1 MRGLMHPWIYVYNR
15 AALGRRQQR
24 RGCLPAGGS
33 RPSRPRRNITE
44 SIPTARTHVEKA
56 TPHGLELSC
65 RGWEQEGALRCLLNN
80 LDPAVAERSDDLVV
94 YGGTGKAARNR
105 ECLEAI
111 VAALRDLDGSETLI
125 VQSGKPVA
133 VLPTHPDAPRVLIS
147 SAMLVPAWSTPED
160 FWALE
165 AAGLTM
171 YGQMTA
177 GGWFYIGTQ
186 GVLGF
191 TYETFS
197 VVARTHFGDTL
208 TGKRVLTAGLGGMG
222 GAQGL
227 GVVLNGGRVL
237 VIEVDPRRARRRAAA
252 GWIDLVTDDYRHA
265 LNELDDPAGPAA
277 IGLVGNA
284 AELVPRLVRDGVG
297 FDVVTDQ
304 TAAHD
309 LLHGYVPV
317 GYAAEDAERAEAGDA
332 RYLDAVRS
340 SIARHVEGLLEL
352 RARGAIA
359 FEYGNNIRAQARDAG
374 VIEAME
380 IPGFVSAYVRPLL
393 AQGIG
398 PYRWIALSGDPEDLR
413 KSEDALMEVVDR
425 PTLRSWI
432 ELARTRLGHQ
442 GLPARICWL
451 GLGQRDAVGLRLNE
465 LVRSGEIGPLALGR
479 DHMDPAAVASP
490 ARETEGMQD
499 GSDAIADWPIL
510 GALLNAAQGASW
522 VAVGNGGGVGI
533 GRSIHSGMVVVADGS
548 ELAERKIARV
558 FWSDPALGVARY
570 ADAGYD
576 AALAEAERSE
586 LNLPMRGGVG

>member
-1 MRGLMHPWIYVYNR
+1 
-15 AALGRRQQR
+15 
-24 RGCLPAGGS
+24 
-33 RPSRPRRNITE
+33 
-44 SIPTARTHVEKA
+44 
-56 TPHGLELSC
+56 
-65 RGWEQEGALRCLLNN
+65 
-80 LDPAVAERSDDLVV
+80 
-94 YGGTGKAARNR
+94 
-105 ECLEAI
+105 
-111 VAALRDLDGSETLI
+111 
-125 VQSGKPVA
+125 

-147 SAMLVPAWSTPED
+147 TAMLVPAWSTAED

-177 GGWFYIGTQ
+177 AGWFYIGTQ
-186 GVLGF
+186 GILGF

-197 VVARTHFGDTL
+197 AVARTHFDNTL
-208 TGKRVLTAGLGGMG
+208 ESRRVLTAGLGGMG

-227 GVVLNGGRVL
+227 GVTLNGGRVL
-237 VIEVDPRRARRRAAA
+237 AIEVDPRRARRRADS

-265 LNELDDPAGPAA
+265 LAAFDDPQGPGS

-284 AELVPRLVRDGVG
+284 SEIVPRLVRDRIW

-309 LLHGYVPV
+309 LLHGYVPA
-317 GYAAEDAERAEAGDA
+317 GYTVEAAGRAGAGDT

-352 RARGAIA
+352 RGRGAVA

-374 VIEAME
+374 VVEAME

-413 KSEDALMEVVDR
+413 RSEDALMDVIDR
-425 PTLRSWI
+425 PTLHSWI
-432 ELARTRLGHQ
+432 SLARRRLGHQ

-465 LVRSGEIGPLALGR
+465 LVGAGESGPLALGR
-479 DHMDPAAVASP
+479 DHMDPASVASP
-490 ARETEGMQD
+490 SRETEGMLD

-548 ELAERKIARV
+548 ELAHHKIARV

-570 ADAGYD
+570 ADAGYET
-576 AALAEAERSE
+576 ALDEAERHE
-586 LNLPMRGGVG
+586 VKIPTRNGVR

>member
-1 MRGLMHPWIYVYNR
+1 MYTIAPRWE
-15 AALGRRQQR
+15 AAAHQTGFWWALAARRTEA
-24 RGCLPAGGS
+24 P
-33 RPSRPRRNITE
+33 ITE
-44 SIPTARTHVEKA
+44 SIPTARHRVDLA
-56 TPHGLELSC
+56 TPRGLELGC

-80 LDPAVAERSDDLVV
+80 LDPAVAERADDLVV
-94 YGGTGKAARNR
+94 YGGAGKAARNR
-105 ECLEAI
+105 ECLDAI
-111 VAALRDLDGSETLI
+111 VAALRDLDASETLI

-197 VVARTHFGDTL
+197 AVARAHFDGRL

-227 GVVLNGGRVL
+227 GVTLNGGRVL
-237 VIEVDPRRARRRAAA
+237 VIEVDPRRARRRLDS
-252 GWIDLVTDDYRHA
+252 GWIDLLTDDYRHA
-265 LNELDDPAGPAA
+265 LGALHDPSGPAA
-277 IGLVGNA
+277 IALIGNA
-284 AELVPRLVRDGVG
+284 AEIVPRLVRDEIH

-309 LLHGYVPV
+309 LLHGYVPA
-317 GYAAEDAERAEAGDA
+317 GYTVEGAERAQAGDA
-332 RYLDAVRS
+332 GYLDAVRS

-359 FEYGNNIRAQARDAG
+359 FEYGNNLRAQARDAG
-374 VIEAME
+374 VVEATE

-393 AQGIG
+393 AEGIG

-432 ELARTRLGHQ
+432 QLARTRLGHQ

-465 LVRSGEIGPLALGR
+465 LVAAGEIGPLALGR

-522 VAVGNGGGVGI
+522 VAVGNGGGVGV

-548 ELAERKIARV
+548 ELAGRKIARV

-576 AALAEAERSE
+576 AALAQAERSE
-586 LNLPMRGGVG
+586 LNLPMRGGQG

>member
-1 MRGLMHPWIYVYNR
+1 MHPWIYVYNR
-15 AALGRRQQR
+15 AALGGCRRHEAAPGRAAADQE
-24 RGCLPAGGS
+24 
-33 RPSRPRRNITE
+33 RPITD
-44 SIPTARTHVEKA
+44 SIPTARRPELA
-56 TPHGLELSC
+56 TPRGLEPTC

-80 LDPAVAERSDDLVV
+80 LDPAVAERPDDLVV
-94 YGGTGKAARNR
+94 YGGTGKAARNW

-111 VAALRDLDGSETLI
+111 VTALRELDSSETLI
-125 VQSGKPVA
+125 AQSGKPVA

-186 GVLGF
+186 GILGF

-197 VVARTHFGDTL
+197 AVARTHFGGTL
-208 TGKRVLTAGLGGMG
+208 AGKRVLTAGLGGMG

-227 GVVLNGGRVL
+227 GVTLNEGRVL
-237 VIEVDPRRARRRAAA
+237 VVEVDPRRARRRAAA
-252 GWIDLVTDDYRHA
+252 GWIDLLTDDYRHA
-265 LNELDDPAGPAA
+265 LAALDDPAGPPA

-284 AELVPRLVRDGVG
+284 SEIVPRLVRDGIS

-309 LLHGYVPV
+309 LLHGYVPS
-317 GYAAEDAERAEAGDA
+317 GHTAADAEHATAGDS
-332 RYLDAVRS
+332 RYLDAVSS

-352 RARGAIA
+352 RARGAVA

-374 VIEAME
+374 VAAAME

-413 KSEDALMEVVDR
+413 KSEDTLIEVADR
-425 PTLRSWI
+425 PTLAGWI
-432 ELARTRLGHQ
+432 SLARRRLGQQ

-465 LVRSGEIGPLALGR
+465 LVRLGEIGPLALGR
-479 DHMDPAAVASP
+479 DHMDPASVASP
-490 ARETEGMQD
+490 SRETEGMQD

-522 VAVGNGGGVGI
+522 VAVGNGGGVGV
-533 GRSIHSGMVVVADGS
+533 GRSIHSGMVVVADGT

-558 FWSDPALGVARY
+558 FWTDPALGVARY
-570 ADAGYD
+570 ADAGYE
-576 AALAEAERSE
+576 AALEQADRSQ
-586 LNLPMRGGVG
+586 LNLPMRSGAH

>member
-1 MRGLMHPWIYVYNR
+1 MDTIAPRWGG
-15 AALGRRQQR
+15 GRRPGWLPTG
-24 RGCLPAGGS
+24 GCPPRTEAPITDS
-33 RPSRPRRNITE
+33 IRTARPRI
-44 SIPTARTHVEKA
+44 SLA
-56 TPHGLELSC
+56 TPHGPELSC

-80 LDPAVAERSDDLVV
+80 LDPAVAERADDLVV
-94 YGGTGKAARNR
+94 YGGTGKAARNQ

-111 VAALRDLDGSETLI
+111 VAALRELDRSETLI

-197 VVARTHFGDTL
+197 AVARTHFGGTL

-227 GVVLNGGRVL
+227 GVTLNGGRVL
-237 VIEVDPRRARRRAAA
+237 AIEVDPRRARRRLDT
-252 GWIDLVTDDYRHA
+252 GWIDLLTDDYRHA
-265 LNELDDPAGPAA
+265 LAALHDPAGPAA
-277 IGLVGNA
+277 IGVIGNA
-284 AELVPRLVRDGVG
+284 ADIVPRLVRDEIH

-309 LLHGYVPV
+309 LLHGYVPA
-317 GYAAEDAERAEAGDA
+317 GYTVDDAERAQADDVG
-332 RYLDAVRS
+332 YLDAVRS

-352 RARGAIA
+352 RARGAVA
-359 FEYGNNIRAQARDAG
+359 FEYGNNLRAQAHDAG
-374 VIEAME
+374 VAEAME

-393 AQGIG
+393 AEGIG

-432 ELARTRLGHQ
+432 QLARTRLGHQ

-479 DHMDPAAVASP
+479 DHMDPASVASP

-558 FWSDPALGVARY
+558 FWSDAALGVARY

-576 AALAEAERSE
+576 AALAQAERSE

>member
-1 MRGLMHPWIYVYNR
+1 MDTIAPRLGRQRGGDRPPDHGGRRYIGPPTEG
-15 AALGRRQQR
+15 GRRQE
-24 RGCLPAGGS
+24 
-33 RPSRPRRNITE
+33 RPITD
-44 SIPTARTHVEKA
+44 SIPTARPRLELA
-56 TPHGLELSC
+56 TPRGLALSC

-80 LDPAVAERSDDLVV
+80 LDPAVAERPDELVV

-111 VAALRDLDGSETLI
+111 VAALRELDRSETLI

-186 GVLGF
+186 GILGF

-197 VVARTHFGDTL
+197 AVANTHFGGTL
-208 TGKRVLTAGLGGMG
+208 AGKRVLTAGLGGMG

-227 GVVLNGGRVL
+227 GVALNEGRVL
-237 VIEVDPRRARRRAAA
+237 AIEVDPRRARRRAAG
-252 GWIDLVTDDYRHA
+252 GWIDLLTDDYRHA
-265 LNELDDPAGPAA
+265 LAALDDPGGPAA

-284 AELVPRLVRDGVG
+284 CEIVPRLVRDGVW

-309 LLHGYVPV
+309 LLHGYVPS
-317 GYAAEDAERAEAGDA
+317 GYTVTDAERAAASDA
-332 RYLDAVRS
+332 RYLDAVRA

-352 RARGAIA
+352 RARGAVA
-359 FEYGNNIRAQARDAG
+359 FEYGNNLRGQARDAG
-374 VIEAME
+374 VIAAME

-393 AQGIG
+393 AEGIG

-425 PTLRSWI
+425 PTLSGWI
-432 ELARTRLGHQ
+432 SLARRRLAQQ

-479 DHMDPAAVASP
+479 DHMDPASVASP
-490 ARETEGMQD
+490 SRETEGMLD

-522 VAVGNGGGVGI
+522 VAVGNGGGVGV

-548 ELAERKIARV
+548 ELAQRKIARV

-570 ADAGYD
+570 ADAGYE
-576 AALAEAERSE
+576 AALGQAERSE
-586 LNLPMRGGVG
+586 LKLPMRDGAR

>member
-1 MRGLMHPWIYVYNR
+1 M
-15 AALGRRQQR
+15 GRRPT
-24 RGCLPAGGS
+24 GKP
-33 RPSRPRRNITE
+33 ITE
-44 SIPTARTHVEKA
+44 SIPTARRPLNLT
-56 TPHGLELSC
+56 TPRGLTRTC
-65 RGWEQEGALRCLLNN
+65 REWEQEGALRCLLNN
-80 LDPAVAERSDDLVV
+80 LDPAVAERPDDLVV
-94 YGGTGKAARNR
+94 YGGAGKAARNW

-111 VAALRDLDGSETLI
+111 VAALRELDRSETLI

-177 GGWFYIGTQ
+177 AGWFYIGTQ
-186 GVLGF
+186 GILGF

-197 VVARTHFGDTL
+197 AVARTHFGGTL
-208 TGKRVLTAGLGGMG
+208 AGRRVLTAGLGGMG

-227 GVVLNGGRVL
+227 GVALGGGRVL
-237 VIEVDPRRARRRAAA
+237 AVEVDPRRARRRAEA

-265 LNELDDPAGPAA
+265 LAALDDPAGPVA

-284 AELVPRLVRDGVG
+284 AEVVPRLVRDGIH

-309 LLHGYVPV
+309 LLHGYVPA
-317 GYAAEDAERAEAGDA
+317 GYTAEDAERAAADDA

-352 RARGAIA
+352 RAGGAIA
-359 FEYGNNIRAQARDAG
+359 FEYGNNLRAQARDAG
-374 VIEAME
+374 VVEAMS
-380 IPGFVSAYVRPLL
+380 IPGFVAAYVRPLL

-413 KSEDALMEVVDR
+413 RSEDALMEVVDR
-425 PTLRSWI
+425 PTLRGWI
-432 ELARTRLGHQ
+432 QLARTRLGHQ

-465 LVRSGEIGPLALGR
+465 LVRDGQIGPLALGR
-479 DHMDPAAVASP
+479 DHMDPASVASP
-490 ARETEGMQD
+490 SRETEGMLD

-510 GALLNAAQGASW
+510 CALLNAAQGASW
-522 VAVGNGGGVGI
+522 VAVGNGGGVGV

-548 ELAERKIARV
+548 ELAQRKIARV

-570 ADAGYD
+570 ADAGYE
-576 AALAEAERSE
+576 AAHEQAERSE
-586 LNLPMRGGVG
+586 LNLPMRGGGRQPCR

>member
-15 AALGRRQQR
+15 AALGGRHRYEAAPGRAAADQE
-24 RGCLPAGGS
+24 
-33 RPSRPRRNITE
+33 RPITE
-44 SIPTARTHVEKA
+44 SIPTARRLELA
-56 TPHGLELSC
+56 TPRGLELTC

-80 LDPAVAERSDDLVV
+80 LDPAVAERPEELVV
-94 YGGTGKAARNR
+94 YGGTGKAARNW

-111 VAALRDLDGSETLI
+111 VTALRELDRSETLI

-186 GVLGF
+186 GILGF

-197 VVARTHFGDTL
+197 AVARTHFGGTL
-208 TGKRVLTAGLGGMG
+208 AGKRVLTAGLGGMG

-227 GVVLNGGRVL
+227 GVALNEGRVL
-237 VIEVDPRRARRRAAA
+237 VVEVDPRRARRRAAA
-252 GWIDLVTDDYRHA
+252 GWIDLLTDDYRHA
-265 LNELDDPAGPAA
+265 LAALDDPAGPPA

-284 AELVPRLVRDGVG
+284 SEIVPRLVRDGVS

-309 LLHGYVPV
+309 LLHGYVPS
-317 GYAAEDAERAEAGDA
+317 GHTAADAERATAGDA
-332 RYLDAVRS
+332 RYLDAVSS

-352 RARGAIA
+352 RARGAVA
-359 FEYGNNIRAQARDAG
+359 FEYGNNLRAQARDAG
-374 VIEAME
+374 VAAAME

-413 KSEDALMEVVDR
+413 KSEDALMEVADR
-425 PTLRSWI
+425 PTLAGWI
-432 ELARTRLGHQ
+432 SLARRRVGQQ

-465 LVRSGEIGPLALGR
+465 LVGSGEIGPLALGR
-479 DHMDPAAVASP
+479 DHMDPASVASP
-490 ARETEGMQD
+490 SRETEGMQD

-522 VAVGNGGGVGI
+522 VAVGNGGGVGV
-533 GRSIHSGMVVVADGS
+533 GRSIHSGMVVVADGT

-558 FWSDPALGVARY
+558 FWTDPALGVARY
-570 ADAGYD
+570 ADAGYG
-576 AALAEAERSE
+576 AALEQADRSD
-586 LNLPMRGGVG
+586 LNLPMRNGAR

>member
-1 MRGLMHPWIYVYNR
+1 MDLRIQS
-15 AALGRRQQR
+15 AAIAA
-24 RGCLPAGGS
+24 PDS
-33 RPSRPRRNITE
+33 IPTSDRPSRY
-44 SIPTARTHVEKA
+44 A
-56 TPHGLELSC
+56 TPRGLELRC

-80 LDPAVAERSDDLVV
+80 LDPAVAERPDDLVV
-94 YGGTGKAARNR
+94 YGGAGKAARSW
-105 ECLEAI
+105 ESLEAI
-111 VAALRDLDGSETLI
+111 VAALRELDESATMI

-133 VLPTHPDAPRVLIS
+133 VLPSHPDAPRVLIAT
-147 SAMLVPAWSTPED
+147 AMLVPAWSTPED

-177 GGWFYIGTQ
+177 AGWFYIGTQ

-197 VVARTHFGDTL
+197 AVAKTHFGGTL
-208 TGKRVLTAGLGGMG
+208 EGRRVLTAGLGGMG

-227 GVVLNGGRVL
+227 GITLNGGRVL
-237 VIEVDPRRARRRAAA
+237 IVEVDARRAWRRADS
-252 GWIDLVTDDYRHA
+252 GWVDLVTDDYRHA
-265 LNELDDPAGPAA
+265 VAALDDPQGPGA
-277 IGLVGNA
+277 IGLIGNA
-284 AELVPRLVRDGVG
+284 AEIVPRLVREGVS

-309 LLHGYVPV
+309 LLRGYVPA
-317 GYAAEDAERAEAGDA
+317 GYSVEEAERAEADNAG
-332 RYLDAVRS
+332 YLEDVSS

-352 RARGAIA
+352 RGRGAVA

-380 IPGFVSAYVRPLL
+380 IPGFVSAYVRPIL

-413 KSEDALMEVVDR
+413 RSEDAVMEVVDR
-425 PTLRSWI
+425 PSLNNWI
-432 ELARTRLGHQ
+432 SLARRRIPHQ

-465 LVRSGEIGPLALGR
+465 LVRDSKIGPLALGR

-490 ARETEGMQD
+490 SRETEDMLD

-510 GALLNAAQGASW
+510 CAMLNAAQGASW
-522 VAVGNGGGVGI
+522 VAVGNGGGVGV

-548 ELAERKIARV
+548 ELAERKLARV
-558 FWSDPALGVARY
+558 FWSDPALGIARY
-570 ADAGYD
+570 ADAGYET
-576 AALAEAERSE
+576 AIVEAERNA
-586 LNLPMRGGVG
+586 LNIPSRNGAR